1 MRQSC
6 SLAPPVLTAGGAFSW
21 PNDQE
26 QHPEQL
32 AEQVQA
38 LVDTEAVAV
47 LALAVI
53 NQGVGAPF
61 GQTQGW
67 NARQKGH
74 DQAMDG
80 GMAGEPPLP
89 GKRGVLA
96 TAFLGR
102 HPVALQAEVPEEMA
116 HGQQGQQFPVL
127 FKQHDVT
134 AWRP

>member
-1 MRQSC
+1 MLDCPKLCPSRCDS
-6 SLAPPVLTAGGAFSW
+6 GRGFSW
-21 PNDQE
+21 PNAQE

-38 LVDTEAVAV
+38 LVDTDAVAV
-47 LALAVI
+47 LALPVI

-61 GQTQGW
+61 GHTQGW

-74 DQAMDG
+74 DQAMNG

-89 GKRGVLA
+89 GKCGVLA